1 VGEAR
6 QAVPQG
12 GKTGLSHTGAC
23 QVFRR
28 PAVRVFVYTR
38 RRQPAT
44 PATPNAGLRAKI
56 QARGL
61 CGTSPKKHFQVSG
74 GRLVLQRAA
83 ANDLVCL
90 QILANMEKF
99 AEWKKSI
106 SEKLDGIGRE

>member
-1 VGEAR
+1 
-6 QAVPQG
+6 
-12 GKTGLSHTGAC
+12 
-23 QVFRR
+23 
-28 PAVRVFVYTR
+28 
-38 RRQPAT
+38 
-44 PATPNAGLRAKI
+44 
-56 QARGL
+56 
-61 CGTSPKKHFQVSG
+61 VSG